1 MTSATET
8 TRIAHTQNA
17 EQSFG
22 TEKIALLLMLLLLL
36 GTGREATSQ
45 LGQDNFLA
53 AVCTAQQSC
62 SLNADRNAF
71 RF

>member
-8 TRIAHTQNA
+8 TRIAHR
-17 EQSFG
+17 EQSVR
-22 TEKIALLLMLLLLL
+22 TEKIALFLMLLLLL

>member
-1 MTSATET
+1 MSATET

-22 TEKIALLLMLLLLL
+22 TEKIALLLMLLLLLL